1 MALGWR
7 RSDDTSI
14 RVLPAAYRGDA
25 LHAAN
30 RHAARRRKARTS
42 PETFWR
48 APVHIWRRLFG
59 R

>member
-14 RVLPAAYRGDA
+14 RVLPAAYRGNA

-30 RHAARRRKARTS
+30 RHAQRRRRRS
-42 PETFWR
+42 L
-48 APVHIWRRLFG
+48 WRRLFG